1 MFLKG
6 GAVPLNS
13 ESQLGSGRPA
23 VKVQPLEERIA
34 TDSPSSVFTRGR
46 LCQPAQTGSWQ
57 HGSEARGPPAGPCTQ
72 PGTANLR
79 PPEAPGV
86 SAGWF
91 SLRLHQ

>member
-13 ESQLGSGRPA
+13 ESELGSGRPA

-34 TDSPSSVFTRGR
+34 TDSPSSVFARGR
-46 LCQPAQTGSWQ
+46 LCQPGGRAGSWQ
-57 HGSEARGPPAGPCTQ
+57 HGREAQGPPAGPRTQ
-72 PGTANLR
+72 PGAASR
-79 PPEAPGV
+79 GRPEAPGV

-91 SLRLHQ
+91 SL